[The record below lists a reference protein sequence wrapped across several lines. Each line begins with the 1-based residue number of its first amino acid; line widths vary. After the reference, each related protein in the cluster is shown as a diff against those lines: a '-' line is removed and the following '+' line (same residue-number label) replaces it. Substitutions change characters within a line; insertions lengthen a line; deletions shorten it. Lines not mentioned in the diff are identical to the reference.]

1 MVCRPNQHVYF
12 AHFLCFLIV
21 HSLGGRQK
29 IKRSKTP
36 GGSKFE
42 VLAKALG
49 LQFVFLMKKLFLT
62 FALFSFFISLLT
74 SPEVKANSFTKTK
87 EERLRLTDKDGEELI
102 VGLTTY
108 KNEFGSLEVRI
119 DAAGMPKLLD
129 RLNPTIAFGRDLNDD
144 QKIDT
149 WFFLTKN
156 GIETEF
162 AEGRDALGKDIL
174 SRLLLKRHQTSA
186 RLYVTT
192 ATTTLLSFF
201 LLSAKESTDIEAHYT
216 HDWMNLEEM
225 KIRLERE
232 MSSNA
237 NTLTR
242 DQIQFQYSVI
252 SQGYKSLADEMEH
265 FAKADFWKWAGADVG
280 LWVSGSF
287 LFKSAASILLKA
299 GSFITET
306 SVYLA
311 FKDELALFVAKN
323 ISVLKEKGSVIA
335 SKLGVATGKREEN
348 AVPLAFKMS
357 AFRLRAT
364 VAAAISADIAKKR
377 LTKVVLAASKWPL
390 KIAQGAKSEWQYI
403 ATSLGIQLTAE
414 TTAHFSEV
422 YDPNPLIMA
431 KNILTNEDI
440 LQNIGFMTTDT
451 ILMTGISKNLNSMK
465 ARFLVSGFVGM
476 HNSAMINL
484 VIKGEDNYK
493 RVGLDT
499 AWESVIGNAQVQ
511 IDLKALE
518 SFEKMAL
525 KKNNP
530 KLKLLGYAVV
540 LVNQGTGYFLYSKA
554 TDKVK
559 NSDQETTVK
568 LVPVLAEN

>member
-1 MVCRPNQHVYF
+1 MMKTILKSFVLLSILFCT
-12 AHFLCFLIV
+12 FLPAGEVEASTF
-21 HSLGGRQK
+21 
-29 IKRSKTP
+29 KR
-36 GGSKFE
+36 
-42 VLAKALG
+42 
-49 LQFVFLMKKLFLT
+49 
-62 FALFSFFISLLT
+62 I
-74 SPEVKANSFTKTK
+74 K
-87 EERLRLTDKDGEELI
+87 EERILLSGTNGEDI
-102 VGLTTY
+102 TVGLTSY

-119 DAAGMPKLLD
+119 DAAGLPKLLD
-129 RLNPTIAFGRDLNDD
+129 RFNPTIAYGRDLNDD

-149 WFFLTKN
+149 WFILTKN

-162 AEGRDALGKDIL
+162 AEGKDSLGRDIL
-174 SRLLLKRHQTSA
+174 SKILLKRNPTSA

-192 ATTTLLSFF
+192 ATTTLLGFF
-201 LLSAKESTDIEAHYT
+201 LLSAKESTDLEAHYI
-216 HDWMNLEEM
+216 HDWINLDEM

-232 MSSNA
+232 MNSET

-242 DQIQFQYSVI
+242 EQIQFQYSVI

-287 LFKSAASILLKA
+287 LFKSAASLLVRA
-299 GSFITET
+299 GSIVTET

-311 FKDELALFVAKN
+311 FKEEISVFVAKN
-323 ISVLKEKGSVIA
+323 ISVLKEKGSSIA
-335 SKLGVATGKREEN
+335 AKIGLAGSKKEEN

-357 AFRLRAT
+357 AYRLRMT
-364 VAAAISADIAKKR
+364 VTAAITADIAKKR
-377 LTKVVLAASKWPL
+377 LNKVVAAAVKWPK
-390 KIAQGAKSEWQYI
+390 KIAEGARSEWHYI
-403 ATSLGIQLTAE
+403 ATSTSIQLTAE
-414 TTAHFSEV
+414 TSAHFSEV

-431 KNILTNEDI
+431 KNVLTNEDI

-451 ILMTGISKNLNSMK
+451 VLMTGISKNLTSMK

-518 SFEKMAL
+518 TFEKMAL

-554 TDKVK
+554 TEKVK
-559 NSDQETTVK
+559 NSSEQENVVK
-568 LVPVLAEN
+568 LIPVLAEN

>member
-1 MVCRPNQHVYF
+1 MNFPTLAWALPLQSLSMMKNVFKFIPLFITIFFLLVF
-12 AHFLCFLIV
+12 A
-21 HSLGGRQK
+21 
-29 IKRSKTP
+29 RSIT
-36 GGSKFE
+36 SE
-42 VLAKALG
+42 AHAS
-49 LQFVFLMKKLFLT
+49 
-62 FALFSFFISLLT
+62 AFSRI
-74 SPEVKANSFTKTK
+74 K
-87 EERLRLTDKDGEELI
+87 EERVHLIDGNGEDLT
-102 VGLTTY
+102 VGVSSY
-108 KNEFGSLEVRI
+108 KNEFGALEVRI
-119 DAAGMPKLLD
+119 DAGGMPKLLD
-129 RLNPTIAFGRDLNDD
+129 RFNPTIAFGRDLNDD

-149 WFFLTKN
+149 WFILTKN

-162 AEGRDALGKDIL
+162 AEGKDSLGRDIL
-174 SRLLLKRHQTSA
+174 AKILFKRNPTSA

-192 ATTTLLSFF
+192 ATTTLLGFF
-201 LLSAKESTDIEAHYT
+201 LLSAKESTDLEAHYT
-216 HDWMNLEEM
+216 HDWINLEEM

-232 MSSNA
+232 MNSSA

-242 DQIQFQYSVI
+242 EQIQFQYSVI

-287 LFKSAASILLKA
+287 LFKSAATLLVKA

-306 SVYLA
+306 TVYLA
-311 FKDELALFVAKN
+311 FKEEISVFVAKN
-323 ISVLKEKGSVIA
+323 ISVLKEKGSAIA
-335 SKLGVATGKREEN
+335 TKMGIAGSKKEEN

-364 VAAAISADIAKKR
+364 VAAAITADMAKR
-377 LTKVVLAASKWPL
+377 RITKVVTAAVKWPK
-390 KIAQGAKSEWQYI
+390 KIVDGARSEWHYI
-403 ATSLGIQLTAE
+403 ATSAGIQLTAE

-422 YDPNPLIMA
+422 YDPNPLVMA
-431 KNILTNEDI
+431 RNILTNEDI

-451 ILMTGISKNLNSMK
+451 VLMTGISKNLTSMK

-525 KKNNP
+525 KKQNP

-554 TDKVK
+554 TEKVK
-559 NSDQETTVK
+559 NSTEEETTVK
-568 LVPVLAEN
+568 LIPVLAEN